1 MTFQR
6 LLLSISLFVFS
17 AFTFADDCSITIDS
31 TDAMQFDKKTM
42 SVSKACKEF
51 TVNLTHSGI
60 LAEKV
65 MGHNWVLTKTS
76 DVRPVAT
83 DGMSAGLE
91 NNYVKKGDERV
102 IAYTEVIG
110 GGEKTSVTFRVDKL
124 SEQGDYTFFCSFPGH
139 YTVMQGKLIVTS

>member
-1 MTFQR
+1 MRFQN
-6 LLLSISLFVFS
+6 LLLSILFTAFS
-17 AFTFADDCSITIDS
+17 VSAFADDCSVTIDS
-31 TDAMQFDKKTM
+31 TDSMQFDKKTM
-42 SVSKACKEF
+42 TVSKACKEF

-102 IAYTEVIG
+102 IAFTEVIG
-110 GGEKTSVTFRVDKL
+110 GGEKTSVTFSVDEL
-124 SEQGDYTFFCSFPGH
+124 SENGDYTFFCSFPGH

>member
-1 MTFQR
+1 MKFQP
-6 LLLSISLFVFS
+6 LLLSMSLIVFS
-17 AFTFADDCSITIDS
+17 VFAFAEDCSVTIDS
-31 TDAMQFDKKTM
+31 TDSMQFDKKTM

-65 MGHNWVLTKTS
+65 MGHNWVLTKTP

-91 NNYVKKGDERV
+91 NDYIKPGDERV
-102 IAYTEVIG
+102 IAHTEIIG
-110 GGEKTSVTFRVDKL
+110 GGEKTSVTFPVGKL
-124 SEQGDYTFFCSFPGH
+124 SEQEDYTFFCSFPGH
-139 YTVMQGKLIVTS
+139 YTVMQGSLTVTP

>member
-1 MTFQR
+1 MKFKYR
-6 LLLSISLFVFS
+6 LLSALLTFSSAS
-17 AFTFADDCSITIDS
+17 AFAADCSITIDS

-65 MGHNWVLTKTS
+65 MGHNWVLTKTA

-91 NNYVKKGDERV
+91 NEYVKKGDERV
-102 IAYTEVIG
+102 IAFTEVIG
-110 GGEKTSVTFRVDKL
+110 GGEKTSVTFAVDQL
-124 SEQGDYTFFCSFPGH
+124 SEEEDYTYFCSFPGH
-139 YTVMQGKLIVTS
+139 YTIMQGSLSLVP

>member
-1 MTFQR
+1 MKFQN
-6 LLLSISLFVFS
+6 LLLSIFFIAFS
-17 AFTFADDCSITIDS
+17 AFAFADDCSVTIDS
-31 TDAMQFDKKTM
+31 TDSMQFDKKTM

-76 DVRPVAT
+76 DMRPVAT

-102 IAYTEVIG
+102 IAFTEVIG
-110 GGEKTSVTFRVDKL
+110 GGEKTSVTFPVGEL
-124 SEQGDYTFFCSFPGH
+124 SEQGDYSFFCSFPGH

>member
-1 MTFQR
+1 MTFQH
-6 LLLSISLFVFS
+6 LILSISLIVFS
-17 AFTFADDCSITIDS
+17 AFAFADDCSITIDS
-31 TDAMQFDKKTM
+31 TDAMQYDKKTM

-102 IAYTEVIG
+102 IAHTEVIG
-110 GGEKTSVTFRVDKL
+110 GGEKTSVTFPVDKL

>member
-1 MTFQR
+1 MKFQH
-6 LLLSISLFVFS
+6 LLLSISLSIFS
-17 AFTFADDCSITIDS
+17 VFTFSDDCSITIDS
-31 TDAMQFDKKTM
+31 TDSMQFDKKNM

-91 NNYVKKGDERV
+91 NDYVKKGDERV

-110 GGEKTSVTFRVDKL
+110 GGEKTSVTFPVGEL
-124 SEQGDYTFFCSFPGH
+124 GEEEEYTFFCSFPGH